1 MKYLLGKK
9 IEMTQIFDENSN
21 FVPVTLIQ
29 AGPCFVTQIK
39 TGETDGYDAVQI
51 GFEKIKKKNKIK
63 KTMVGKEFKH
73 LSEARGESDL
83 SLGQEIKASVFEP
96 GEKVKISGISKGK
109 GFAGAV
115 KRHGFVDN
123 AKARGRKDMRRV
135 GSIGARNPQR
145 VIPGKKMP
153 GRMGSDRISVKNLK
167 VIQIDEENNILAVKG
182 AVLGK
187 RGTLVEIRG

>member
-1 MKYLLGKK
+1 
-9 IEMTQIFDENSN
+9 MTQIFDENSN

-167 VIQIDEENNILAVKG
+167 VIQIDEKNNILAVKG